1 MAGMAWRDR
10 VAAAHDW
17 LLAPPTSTPVPSPTD
32 PRMTWILR
40 YSAGVFAPVCAAL
53 LTVSGGQL
61 VSLRDITRELSIE
74 VRNIATN
81 NQAQSAEIK
90 ELQTLLRASDLKSV
104 ELAIR
109 LRAIE
114 ARLGV
119 R

>member
-1 MAGMAWRDR
+1 MAGLAWRDK

-32 PRMTWILR
+32 PRVTWILR
-40 YSAGVFAPVCAAL
+40 WSAGVFAPVCAGL
-53 LTVSGGQL
+53 LTVTGGQL

-74 VRNIATN
+74 VRNISTN
-81 NQAQSAEIK
+81 NQAQSADIK
-90 ELQTLLRASDLKSV
+90 ELQTLLRNSDLKTV

-109 LRAIE
+109 LRAVE
-114 ARLGV
+114 ARMGL